1 MAITLKRPTNQ
12 FSDFRQQTVVI
23 IYIQADAQTDRHA
36 AGGHISQ
43 QAKKQKKKTDCV
55 RRLGWLKC

>member
-36 AGGHISQ
+36 AGGHITQ
-43 QAKKQKKKTDCV
+43 QANKNRK
-55 RRLGWLKC
+55 RRQTVSVG